1 MLTIR
6 KSKSSGTAAAAGTVG
21 GHLSNSSSKYIDF
34 DILDLTSKMGPRSG
48 DKARSHAKEG
58 RTHQSGNGHASWCAQ
73 I

>member
-34 DILDLTSKMGPRSG
+34 DILDLTSKMGPRNG
-48 DKARSHAKEG
+48 DKPRSHAKEG